1 MISKSRFNNIYV
13 GPRAI
18 FAPDYVPP
26 QLLYRTKEQ
35 QSLHSI
41 LRDSLYDEFS
51 LNIIYQGIQGIGK
64 KVIVNKVLEDLQ
76 SEPEHQDSFRTI
88 KIDCKEKNPEELI
101 GSVLIE
107 MNKFKDLNLNL
118 NSVLNSNISYLW
130 NTFKNG
136 CGKLNKLDKYL
147 FLIFN
152 NVEHLKPEILKKFLH
167 YSKETKST
175 IISTINMV
183 LRAKTM
189 DILSE
194 FDQKKKLN
202 YFSYNELLSILKQRT
217 SLTFLHE
224 IDKELIEFITDLIFE
239 HYVPLPGKGIDILR
253 EIYPILKDQN
263 AIKQSELLDVCQNQ
277 FEPSGGIDEFSML
290 TYLSEEDFLTIIFLD
305 NLSNHFIHKSNIYY
319 ITPKEL
325 KELYDIS
332 CEALEFEKDLQELH
346 QLISMMQKIGI
357 LSPSRKSILK
367 KKYIQNNPL
376 NCVHYFMTVNPSRL
390 KTVVDVVFGQI

>member
-1 MISKSRFNNIYV
+1 MICKPNYNIYV

-18 FAPDYVPP
+18 FDVNYVPP
-26 QLLYRTKEQ
+26 QLLHRKKEQ

-41 LRDSLYDEFS
+41 LRDSLYDKYS

-76 SEPEHQDSFRTI
+76 LENENPDSFRTI

-107 MNKFKDLNLNL
+107 MNKFQDLDFNL
-118 NSVLNSNISYLW
+118 NSILNPKTLW
-130 NTFKNG
+130 NSFKHG
-136 CGKLNKLDKYL
+136 CEKLHKLNKYL

-152 NVEHLKPEILKKFLH
+152 NVEHLKPELLKKFLN
-167 YSKETKST
+167 YSKETKTT

-183 LRAKTM
+183 LRASSL

-194 FDQKKKLN
+194 FDQKQKLN
-202 YFSYNELLSILKQRT
+202 YFSYNELFSILQQRF

-239 HYVPLPGKGIDILR
+239 NYVPVPGKGVEILR
-253 EIYPILKDQN
+253 DIYPILKEQN
-263 AIKQSELLDVCQNQ
+263 VIKQSELLEISQNQ

-290 TYLSEEDFLTIIFLD
+290 TYISEEDLLTIIFLD
-305 NLSNHFIHKSNIYY
+305 NLSNQFINKYNYY
-319 ITPKEL
+319 ITSKEL
-325 KELYDIS
+325 KELFDVS
-332 CEALEFEKDLQELH
+332 CESLEYEKNLQEFKN
-346 QLISMMQKIGI
+346 LIEMIQRIGI
-357 LSPSRKSILK
+357 ISPSRKSILE
-367 KKYIQNNPL
+367 KKYILNDPL
-376 NCVHYFMTVNPSRL
+376 NCVYYFMNVDSRRL
-390 KTVVDVVFGQI
+390 KNIVDAVFGQI